1 MTMEE
6 YRKQLERR
14 IAELERENAE
24 LRAQLGLSD
33 TKAASTAPQA
43 EFESSPSATVHK
55 YSSPKEKIQLFRSLF
70 RGREDVFAKRWY
82 SIKTEKSGY
91 SPVCA
96 NEWREGVCIK
106 PKGSCSKCENREL
119 VPLSDA
125 IIYEHLSGKDGFGR
139 DVVGL
144 YPILPD
150 DTCYF
155 LAIDF
160 DDGNWQDNVSEVRNI
175 CTCWNVPCAVE
186 RSRSGEG
193 AHLWIF
199 FSEPVSCGTAR
210 KLGTALLTAAM
221 ENSGKLKLDSYDR
234 MFPNQDTLPKGGFG
248 NLIALPL
255 QGQARKK
262 NNSSFVDE
270 NFVAYADQW
279 AYLSQIQKLSLQEVE
294 DLIHIHSRGD
304 GLGVLHIDVDETKPW
319 EKRPKTVFTAMDFE
333 QSIEIVRSN
342 MLYIASNSLAP
353 RVRNQMLRLAAFKN
367 PDFYRSQAM
376 RLPIYNKPRV
386 VCTAEER
393 DGYLALPRGCE
404 QSLLDLLREANA
416 EHVIIDK
423 TNPGKIIDVQFNGV
437 LRAEQKPAAEA
448 LLSNDTGV
456 LSATTAFGKTVIAAH
471 LIGQRKVNTLVL
483 VHTQALLNQW
493 KTSLSEFLKINEV
506 LPELPKKRGRKKE
519 RSVIGQLGGTKNTVA
534 GIVDIA
540 IIQSL
545 ISGDDVKELVK
556 DYGMVIV
563 DECHHVSAVSFERV
577 LKEVN
582 AKYVY
587 GLTATP
593 TRQDGHQPIIHMQC
607 GPIRYLVDAKEQAEK
622 RTFEHYL
629 LPRFTTYRSAV
640 TDKGIAAIYKD
651 LAENEIRNDHIVKDV
666 IKALKDGRTP
676 IVLTERRE
684 HVLLLADKLNGYCKN
699 IITFF
704 GTASTKVRKETMD
717 KLQAIPEN
725 EQLVIVATGKYVGEG
740 FDYPRLD
747 TLFLGLPIAW
757 KGKVAQ
763 YAGRLHRNYPGK
775 NEVQIY
781 DYVDIHVPVLENMYQ
796 KRLKGYGAIG
806 YKIKI
811 DGMPQ
816 ANPDLIY
823 DGRSFYPVFSEDVR
837 NAKSEILIVSPFMRK
852 SRITQ
857 ILRLLSVAM
866 LNNTKIVVVTRP
878 AEDFPEKDQKS
889 VIENMQKLES
899 YGIEVRRKA
908 GFHQKFTVIDGQIL
922 WYGSVNFLSFGTSE
936 ESIMRFTSHDI
947 AGQLLDTV
955 L

>member
-1 MTMEE
+1 MTVDE
-6 YRKQLERR
+6 YYRQLERR
-14 IAELERENAE
+14 VVELEKENAE
-24 LRAQLGLSD
+24 LRAQLGISD
-33 TKAASTAPQA
+33 TKTATVEPLQDISSAA
-43 EFESSPSATVHK
+43 VHK
-55 YSSPKEKIQLFRSLF
+55 YSSPDEKIQLFRSLF

-82 SIKTEKSGY
+82 SAKTEKSGY
-91 SPVCA
+91 SPACA
-96 NEWREGVCIK
+96 NEWCEGVCIK
-106 PKGSCSKCENREL
+106 PKGICSKCENRES

-125 IIYEHLSGKDGFGR
+125 IIYEHLSGKDGYGR

-144 YPILPD
+144 YPILPN

-160 DDGNWQDNVSEVRNI
+160 DDGDWQENISEVRNI
-175 CTCWNVPCAVE
+175 CTSCNIPCAVE

-199 FSEPVSCGTAR
+199 FTEPIPCSTAR
-210 KLGTALLTAAM
+210 KLGTALITAAM
-221 ENSGKLKLDSYDR
+221 ENSSKLKLDSYDR

-270 NFVAYADQW
+270 NFVAYTDQW
-279 AYLSQIQKLSLQEVE
+279 AYLSQMQKLSAIEVE
-294 DLIHIHSRGD
+294 NLVHIHSRGD
-304 GLGVLHIDVDETKPW
+304 GLGVLCTDSDETKPW
-319 EKRPKTVFTAMDFE
+319 EKRSKAVLTAMDFD
-333 QSIEIVRSN
+333 QPIEIVRSN
-342 MLYIASNSLAP
+342 MLYVAKDSLTP

-386 VCTAEER
+386 ICTAEER
-393 DGYLALPRGCE
+393 DSYLALPRGCE
-404 QSLLDLLREANA
+404 QSLLDLLNSANA
-416 EHVIIDK
+416 AYTITDK
-423 TNPGKIIDVQFNGV
+423 TDPGKPIDVQFKGT
-437 LRAEQKPAAEA
+437 LRAEQQPAAEA
-448 LLSNDTGV
+448 LLSHETGV
-456 LSATTAFGKTVIAAH
+456 LSATTAFGKTVIAANIIAH
-471 LIGQRKVNTLVL
+471 RKVNTLVL

-493 KTSLSEFLKINEV
+493 KSSLSEFLEINEV
-506 LPELPKKRGRKKE
+506 LPELPKKRGRRKE
-519 RSVIGQLGGTKNTVA
+519 RSVIGQLGGTKNTVS

-545 ISGDDVKELVK
+545 ISGDEVKELIK
-556 DYGMVIV
+556 EYGMVIV

-577 LKEVN
+577 LKEAN

-593 TRQDGHQPIIHMQC
+593 SRQDGHQPIIHMQC

-622 RTFEHYL
+622 RSFEHYL
-629 LPRFTTYRSAV
+629 LPRFTTYRSTVA
-640 TDKGIAAIYKD
+640 DKGIAAIYKD
-651 LAENEIRNDHIVKDV
+651 LAENEFRNDHIIKDV
-666 IKALKDGRTP
+666 AKALGDGRTP

-684 HVLLLADKLNGYCKN
+684 HVLLLADKLAKHCKN
-699 IITFF
+699 IITLF
-704 GTASTKVRKETMD
+704 GTASAKLRRETME
-717 KLQAIPEN
+717 KLQAIPPN
-725 EQLVIVATGKYVGEG
+725 EPLVIIATGKYVGEG
-740 FDYPRLD
+740 FDCPRLD
-747 TLFLGLPIAW
+747 TLFLALPIAW

-796 KRLKGYGAIG
+796 KRLKGYAAIG

-811 DGMPQ
+811 EGVSQ
-816 ANPDLIY
+816 VNPDLIY
-823 DGRSFYPVFSEDVR
+823 DGKSFYPVFSEDIR

-857 ILRLLSVAM
+857 ILRLLSEAM
-866 LNNTKIVVVTRP
+866 LKHAKVVAVTRP
-878 AEDFPEKDQKS
+878 AEDFPENDRKS
-889 VIENMQKLES
+889 VVENIQRLES
-899 YGIEVRRKA
+899 YGIEVRQRA
-908 GFHQKFTVIDGQIL
+908 GFHQKFTVIDGQIV
-922 WYGSVNFLSFGTSE
+922 WYGSVNFLSFGSAE

-947 AGQLLDTV
+947 AGQLMDTV

>member
-1 MTMEE
+1 M
-6 YRKQLERR
+6 
-14 IAELERENAE
+14 
-24 LRAQLGLSD
+24 
-33 TKAASTAPQA
+33 
-43 EFESSPSATVHK
+43 
-55 YSSPKEKIQLFRSLF
+55 
-70 RGREDVFAKRWY
+70 
-82 SIKTEKSGY
+82 
-91 SPVCA
+91 CA

-144 YPILPD
+144 YPILPN

-160 DDGNWQDNVSEVRNI
+160 DDGDWQDNVSEVWSI
-175 CTCWNVPCAVE
+175 CTGWNIPCAVE
-186 RSRSGEG
+186 RSRNGEG

-199 FSEPVSCGTAR
+199 FSEPVPCSTAR

-221 ENSGKLKLDSYDR
+221 ECSGKLKLDSYDR
-234 MFPNQDTLPKGGFG
+234 MFPNQDTLPKGGFV

-304 GLGVLHIDVDETKPW
+304 GLGVLHTDIDEAKPW
-319 EKRPKTVFTAMDFE
+319 EKRPKTVLTAMDFE
-333 QSIEIVRSN
+333 QPIEIVRSN
-342 MLYIASNSLAP
+342 MLYIASSTLTP

-393 DGYLALPRGCE
+393 DGFLALPRGCK
-404 QSLLDLLREANA
+404 QSLLDLLVEANA
-416 EHVIIDK
+416 EYKIIDK
-423 TNPGKIIDVQFNGV
+423 TNPGKVIDVQFNGA
-437 LRAEQKPAAEA
+437 LRVEQQPAAEA

-493 KTSLSEFLKINEV
+493 KASLSEFLKINEV
-506 LPELPKKRGRKKE
+506 LPELPKKRGRKKD
-519 RSVIGQLGGTKNTVA
+519 RSVIGLLGGTNNTVA

-545 ISGDDVKELVK
+545 ISGDEIKELIK
-556 DYGMVIV
+556 DYGMIIV

-622 RTFEHYL
+622 RAFKHYL
-629 LPRFTTYRSAV
+629 QPRFTTYRSAV

-666 IKALKDGRTP
+666 IKALKNGRTP
-676 IVLTERRE
+676 IILTERRE
-684 HVLLLADKLNGYCKN
+684 HVLLLADRLNGHCTN
-699 IITFF
+699 IITLF
-704 GTASTKVRKETMD
+704 GTTSSKARRETMAR
-717 KLQAIPEN
+717 LQAIPEN

-757 KGKVAQ
+757 TGKVAQ
-763 YAGRLHRNYPGK
+763 YAGRLHRNYPEK

-796 KRLKGYGAIG
+796 KRLKGYAAIG

-837 NAKSEILIVSPFMRK
+837 NAKNEILIVSPFMRK

-857 ILRLLSVAM
+857 ILRLLSEAI
-866 LNNTKIVVVTRP
+866 LNNAKIVVVTRP

-889 VIENMQKLES
+889 VIENTQKLES
-899 YGIEVRRKA
+899 YGVEVRYKT
-908 GFHQKFTVIDGQIL
+908 GFHQKFTVIDGQIV
-922 WYGSVNFLSFGTSE
+922 WYGSVNFLSFGTHE
-936 ESIMRFTSHDI
+936 ESIMRFEIPDI
-947 AGQLLDTV
+947 AGQLMDTV